1 MVLIENGFKVATVEE
16 CHEKFADVF
25 FMKPLNP
32 KGHAVNSHWVVDPKA
47 KLTSAP
53 RESILPARP
62 SLEMKGT
69 HTSIKSIKFFLTNLD
84 LLQALIDSY
93 VSSDE
98 QGIQRNME

>member
-1 MVLIENGFKVATVEE
+1 
-16 CHEKFADVF
+16 
-25 FMKPLNP
+25 MKPLNP